1 MEAII
6 QIGVPLVLLLVG
18 YGVGHIL
25 ETKHYKSIRLR
36 EKRLARL
43 VAVPARTLPG
53 IEQATQVTLVQGAV
67 VVSVDYFK
75 RFAAGL
81 RNIFGGRVRAYE
93 SIIDRGRREAMLR
106 MKEQAEGLG
115 CNAVIRV
122 RLETSRLASSRADGK
137 GTAGIEILAYGTGLR
152 LPDDTA

>member
-1 MEAII
+1 VEALI
-6 QIGVPLVLLLVG
+6 QIGIPLLLLLVG
-18 YGVGHIL
+18 YGVGRVL
-25 ETKHYKSIRLR
+25 ESRHYESIRAR
-36 EKRLARL
+36 EGRLARL
-43 VAVPARTLPG
+43 VAVPAQTLPG
-53 IEQATQVTLVQGAV
+53 MERTTQITLVQGAV

-93 SIIDRGRREAMLR
+93 TIIDRGRREALLR
-106 MKEQAEGLG
+106 MKEQAEELG
-115 CNAVIRV
+115 CNAVVRV

-152 LPDDTA
+152 LPDEGA

>member
-43 VAVPARTLPG
+43 VAVPARALPG

-93 SIIDRGRREAMLR
+93 SIIDRGRREAVLR
-106 MKEQAEGLG
+106 MKERAEELG
-115 CNAVIRV
+115 CNAVVRV

-152 LPDDTA
+152 LPDEPA